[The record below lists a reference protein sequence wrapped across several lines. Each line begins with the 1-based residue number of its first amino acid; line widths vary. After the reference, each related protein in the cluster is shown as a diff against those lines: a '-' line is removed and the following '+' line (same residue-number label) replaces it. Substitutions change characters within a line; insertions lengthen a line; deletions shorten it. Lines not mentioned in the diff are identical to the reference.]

1 MTPRGRTGDQRGFAL
16 LAVLVMVVVL
26 GLALGLAGN
35 SWTDIVQRSREAEL
49 FWRGDQY
56 RKAIGAYYGVRHG
69 GQIQM
74 YPAQLEDL
82 VKDPRSPGV
91 KRYLRRL
98 YPDPMTGGDWVLIK
112 DPNGRIKGVRSSS
125 SRKPFRQAGFPKGY
139 ENFEGREKY
148 SDWEFVYTPATPV
161 PGGRP
166 TPPKPGATGTPTTKP
181 EPAKP

>member
-1 MTPRGRTGDQRGFAL
+1 MTAQGRIGDQRGFAL
-16 LAVLVMVVVL
+16 LAVLVLVVVI

-35 SWTDIVQRSREAEL
+35 SWTNIVQRSREAEL
-49 FWRGDQY
+49 FWRGNQY
-56 RKAIGAYYGVRHG
+56 RKAIGGYYGVRHG

-74 YPAQLEDL
+74 YPAKLEDL
-82 VKDPRSPGV
+82 VRDPRSPAI

-112 DPNGRIKGVRSSS
+112 DPSGRIKGVRSSS

-148 SDWEFVYTPATPV
+148 SDWEFVYTPVAPAQ
-161 PGGRP
+161 GGRKITP
-166 TPPKPGATGTPTTKP
+166 TPGSIGVPRSTPKPGKP
-181 EPAKP
+181 